1 MTRKVDYEY
10 KCFND
15 CRQEGCPGHKMQLIY
30 ETVSDMVT
38 LVTLGH
44 KDKNGEW
51 TNSKTEVFDRNELNA
66 LGMAWQELW
75 NKI

>member
-1 MTRKVDYEY
+1 MTRIVDYEY

-15 CRQEGCPGHKMQLIY
+15 CIQTGCPGHRMQIIY
-30 ETVSDMVT
+30 ETVSDTVI

-51 TNSKTEVFDRNELNA
+51 SNGKTEVFDRNEIKGLCN
-66 LGMAWQELW
+66 AWQELW
-75 NKI
+75 DKI